1 MKVGSPVWHSKRIE
15 EKNVEFPRFEF
26 PYKIVTRLHHLTVQP
41 ASGDSDLKEFGEDV
55 KQYQTIIAQPYDKW
69 VNVFNEG
76 DRFYIEKTPT
86 EEDLQDEY
94 AEKADYLVDS
104 VRPQNKAVRVI
115 LKKRT
120 AE

>member
-15 EKNVEFPRFEF
+15 EKNVEFPRFEL
-26 PYKIVTRLHHLTVQP
+26 PYKIVTRLHHLTVH
-41 ASGDSDLKEFGEDV
+41 
-55 KQYQTIIAQPYDKW
+55 
-69 VNVFNEG
+69 
-76 DRFYIEKTPT
+76 RFYIEKTPT